1 MIRTLLTVF
10 VLSLLSTPVL
20 GEWKEMGND
29 SLGNTFYV
37 DFDTIKQHQGYV
49 FWWMLFDLLKPS
61 SDGTIS
67 GKVYSQGDCNLFWY
81 KNLNQLYFNEPMGKG
96 TNIGK
101 SNLTMEWKSLS
112 PNGNRVDEKM
122 LKSVCAYVK

>member
-1 MIRTLLTVF
+1 MIRTLLTVL

-29 SLGNTFYV
+29 PGGNTFYV

-61 SDGTIS
+61 SGGTIS
-67 GKVYSQGDCNLFWY
+67 GKVYYQGDCNSFRV
-81 KNLNQLYFNEPMGKG
+81 KSLNQLYFNEPMGKG

-101 SNLTMEWKSLS
+101 SKGGTEWKSLS
-112 PNGNRVDEKM
+112 PNKNRMQEKL
-122 LKSVCAYVK
+122 LKSVCAYAK